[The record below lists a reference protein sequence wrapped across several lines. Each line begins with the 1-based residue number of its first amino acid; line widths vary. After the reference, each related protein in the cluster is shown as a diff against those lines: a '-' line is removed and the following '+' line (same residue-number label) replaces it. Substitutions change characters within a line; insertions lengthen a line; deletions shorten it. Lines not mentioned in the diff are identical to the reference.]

1 MAYKNRIN
9 FVVTDLDDTIWDWLK
24 MWHSS
29 FDPYLKR
36 ISSEYNVDIED
47 LTNDFK
53 KYIKNIER
61 QKLLLFIRI

>member
-1 MAYKNRIN
+1 MSNKSKIN

-29 FDPYLKR
+29 FEPYLTR
-36 ISSEYNVDIED
+36 ISLEYNIDLEE

-53 KYIKNIER
+53 KVH
-61 QKLLLFIRI
+61 